1 MEFIDLTEDH
11 SEDEVVCLGIT
22 AKIESND
29 EGMSPDDERNV
40 MTQSMTESEDD
51 HTYIQMNGSAERLI
65 QSSTESDDES
75 KHSSESEVDSDR
87 YMALFMLY
95 LAKPI
100 KLLPSDLHQCCFTVI
115 T

>member
-1 MEFIDLTEDH
+1 MEFINLTEEH

-22 AKIESND
+22 AQIESND

-40 MTQSMTESEDD
+40 MIQSMTENKDD
-51 HTYIQMNGSAERLI
+51 HTYIQMNGSAERMI

-75 KHSSESEVDSDR
+75 KHSLESEVDSDR

-95 LAKPI
+95 I
-100 KLLPSDLHQCCFTVI
+100 I
-115 T
+115 

>member
-11 SEDEVVCLGIT
+11 SEDEIVCLGIT
-22 AKIESND
+22 AEIENND

-51 HTYIQMNGSAERLI
+51 HTRYIQMDGSGKRMI

-95 LAKPI
+95 L
-100 KLLPSDLHQCCFTVI
+100 CFTVI
-115 T
+115 A